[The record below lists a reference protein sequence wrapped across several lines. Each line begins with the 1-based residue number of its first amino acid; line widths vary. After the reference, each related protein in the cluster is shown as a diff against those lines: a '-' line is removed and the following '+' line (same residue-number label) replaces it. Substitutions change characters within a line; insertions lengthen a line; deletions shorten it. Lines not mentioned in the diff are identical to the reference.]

1 MKKLFWIISV
11 AIFAFSACKI
21 NEKTEDPLT
30 PEMLADLW
38 VTEYTESGR
47 DGDITWTRV
56 VEDYQFNAD
65 GTGYYECYLLDGNE
79 YVKATSVRDNGALH
93 FTITD
98 YFVTV
103 KGDKG
108 NWTQT
113 LAYVDG
119 ILTTEQGKV
128 FQIATTEQQTL
139 VDQLYGDWQAA
150 NSGEEIEGVD
160 LSKVTRG
167 MTLLDGDVVFGT
179 LAANVRVTIEAD
191 ATVTL
196 AGATIN
202 GIHNDKYNWA
212 GLTCQGNATIILKDG
227 TTNTVTGF
235 YEDYPGIFVPTE
247 STLTIQGESEGTGL
261 LVATSNGYGAG
272 IGGGF
277 DLSCGNIVIE
287 GGTIEATGR
296 GTASGIGGGEDAACG
311 DIHIVG
317 GTVTAKG
324 GKAAAGIGTG
334 GDESSSCGSIT
345 VEKTINGLRASKGQK
360 ARNSIG
366 ASDGGTCGPV
376 TIGGLLFK
384 DGVSTESYHYRG
396 GAGIIVPSMFTV
408 NGNGKQVIFSQ
419 GNLQYQAST
428 NTWRFAVNQW
438 ECIGNDN
445 VNISSTYD
453 GWIDLFGWGTSG
465 IDYDGHAVC
474 YQPWSTTQD
483 VTYYYPYN
491 NSYTACLYD
500 GGSNAGKADWGYNAI
515 SNGGNQT
522 GMWRTLKW
530 DEWTYV
536 CNDRTTGNCVKDSN
550 NARYTFT
557 TIYLGEM
564 GNSTGIFGVL
574 LFPDHYA
581 GPDDDISGVLSWGN
595 FNTPGYCDTN
605 CTIEGWRALEN
616 AGCVFF
622 PFSGQ
627 RFVTR
632 VEGVRLDG
640 RYWSSTAL
648 NDRTCRVMVFMGN
661 AVRWESYP
669 RWHGLA
675 VRLVYDVE

>member
-11 AIFAFSACKI
+11 AIFAFSACNI

-119 ILTTEQGKV
+119 ILTTEQGKA

-202 GIHNDKYNWA
+202 GIHDDKYNWA

-235 YEDYPGIFVPTE
+235 YEDYPGIFV
-247 STLTIQGESEGTGL
+247 S
-261 LVATSNGYGAG
+261 
-272 IGGGF
+272 F
-277 DLSCGNIVIE
+277 
-287 GGTIEATGR
+287 
-296 GTASGIGGGEDAACG
+296 
-311 DIHIVG
+311 
-317 GTVTAKG
+317 
-324 GKAAAGIGTG
+324 
-334 GDESSSCGSIT
+334 
-345 VEKTINGLRASKGQK
+345 
-360 ARNSIG
+360 
-366 ASDGGTCGPV
+366 
-376 TIGGLLFK
+376 F
-384 DGVSTESYHYRG
+384 
-396 GAGIIVPSMFTV
+396 
-408 NGNGKQVIFSQ
+408 
-419 GNLQYQAST
+419 
-428 NTWRFAVNQW
+428 
-438 ECIGNDN
+438 
-445 VNISSTYD
+445 
-453 GWIDLFGWGTSG
+453 
-465 IDYDGHAVC
+465 
-474 YQPWSTTQD
+474 
-483 VTYYYPYN
+483 
-491 NSYTACLYD
+491 LYI
-500 GGSNAGKADWGYNAI
+500 KLYFH
-515 SNGGNQT
+515 
-522 GMWRTLKW
+522 L
-530 DEWTYV
+530 
-536 CNDRTTGNCVKDSN
+536 
-550 NARYTFT
+550 
-557 TIYLGEM
+557 
-564 GNSTGIFGVL
+564 
-574 LFPDHYA
+574 
-581 GPDDDISGVLSWGN
+581 
-595 FNTPGYCDTN
+595 
-605 CTIEGWRALEN
+605 
-616 AGCVFF
+616 
-622 PFSGQ
+622 
-627 RFVTR
+627 
-632 VEGVRLDG
+632 
-640 RYWSSTAL
+640 
-648 NDRTCRVMVFMGN
+648 
-661 AVRWESYP
+661 
-669 RWHGLA
+669 
-675 VRLVYDVE
+675 